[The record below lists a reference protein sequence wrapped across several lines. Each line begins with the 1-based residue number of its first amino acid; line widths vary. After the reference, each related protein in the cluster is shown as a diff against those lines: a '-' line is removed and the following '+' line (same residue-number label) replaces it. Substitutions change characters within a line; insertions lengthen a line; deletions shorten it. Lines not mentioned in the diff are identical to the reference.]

1 MIVGKYP
8 NVRALLSLEKDEVE
22 TKNASAKMITRYV
35 NKMLSSFR
43 ALHPKGIQMRGERRG
58 ACNLCEK

>member
-1 MIVGKYP
+1 
-8 NVRALLSLEKDEVE
+8 
-22 TKNASAKMITRYV
+22 MITRYV

-58 ACNLCEK
+58 ACNLCEKQKWMTLLEIWAYRSVTLSNGSVFIVG